1 MKSSLRILLTSIVPL
16 VVVWMLG
23 VGEAGERGIST
34 DMPVPTPSSA
44 PTCKCG
50 LLTVQFDSIVPG
62 DAPILSS
69 QTDADCFAWWEF
81 VTLNWPT
88 DSGAGF
94 GDPGDTAPVQW
105 ETFMPSDMLFRP
117 GALPPPPWGT
127 QAELP
132 PNCRSSSLLA
142 AFARRHLRVIR
153 ATSKFASASGT
164 TFALPNDIEQ
174 AAPTNAPNWLGAQNG
189 TNIWYEV
196 LVSEDEYNFI
206 DTNELYNANQQAAW
220 VDNGNGRAIVLPKGT
235 NGGQVGSIELK
246 AAWMEVTDPTNA
258 KWNRYKISPA
268 VVVDP
273 ATGNCRM
280 VTVALVGLHII
291 HKTASQ
297 PTWIWAT
304 FEQVD
309 NVPGAPNASGT
320 YNFYNPNCTPRT
332 MDVPTGCLPKDS
344 TSPVTIGCTP
354 NVPPPYYLGTGCPGA
369 SPIQVSRVVPIDA
382 TAQQVNATMQ
392 AAIRNLY
399 PNSVWQYYQLVNVIW
414 STSPTQD
421 PSKPVAVPMP
431 LSGMLPTIPVANT
444 TLETY
449 AQNLTCTDCHRY
461 ATIAPTATDSTPVWD
476 SDFSFALG
484 TASYP
489 PTKNR
494 RR

>member
-1 MKSSLRILLTSIVPL
+1 MKSSLTILLTSIVPL

-23 VGEAGERGIST
+23 VEAVGERETPTEAPAQAPPST
-34 DMPVPTPSSA
+34 

-88 DSGAGF
+88 AEGAGF
-94 GDPGDTAPVQW
+94 GDPGDMAPVQW
-105 ETFMPSDMLFRP
+105 ETYMPSDLLFRP
-117 GALPPPPWGT
+117 GAIPPPPWGT
-127 QAELP
+127 QMEVPA
-132 PNCRSSSLLA
+132 NCQSSSLLA
-142 AFARRHLRVIR
+142 AIGGRRIRVLRE
-153 ATSKFASASGT
+153 TSKFTSAFASA
-164 TFALPNDIEQ
+164 FAFPNDIQE

-189 TNIWYEV
+189 SNVWYEV
-196 LVSEDEYNFI
+196 LIDEDEYNFI
-206 DTNELYNANQQAAW
+206 DTNKLYNANEQAAW
-220 VDNGNGRAIVLPKGT
+220 VNNGNGNAIVLPKGKS
-235 NGGQVGSIELK
+235 GGQVGALEVK
-246 AAWMEVTDPTNA
+246 AAWMEVTDPTDS
-258 KWNRYKISPA
+258 KWNRYKLSSA

-273 ATGNCRM
+273 SSRNCRV

-291 HKTASQ
+291 HKTQSQ

-304 FEQVD
+304 FEHVD
-309 NVPGAPNASGT
+309 NVPGSPNSSGI
-320 YNFYNPNCTPRT
+320 YNFYNPNCTSRQIS
-332 MDVPTGCLPKDS
+332 VSASCLPKDS
-344 TSPVTIGCTP
+344 TSPVTVGCTP
-354 NVPPPYYLGTGCPGA
+354 NVSPPYYLGKGCPGA
-369 SPIQVSRVVPIDA
+369 VPIQVSRVVPIDA
-382 TAQQVNATMQ
+382 TAQQVNQTMQ
-392 AAIRNLY
+392 AAIQSAF
-399 PNSVWQYYQLVNVIW
+399 PKSVWQYYQLVNVIW

-489 PTKNR
+489 PTR
-494 RR
+494 THR